1 MKPLGGFLPEESLT
15 TKQALLGMTGW
26 AAKAN
31 RMEDK
36 IGSLAI
42 GKLADY
48 VVLDRDI
55 VYEKYMLKTR
65 ILKTV
70 IAD

>member
-1 MKPLGGFLPEESLT
+1 
-15 TKQALLGMTGW
+15 MTRW

-31 RMEDK
+31 RMEDR

-55 VYEKYMLKTR
+55 VYEKYMLKTG

-70 IAD
+70 IADQ